1 MKSGFVKILIVDLGS
16 KFNEFGGQA
25 RMAAILNKKLAKYF
39 RTYYLGYRTAYTNG
53 IRNPIFMER
62 KKGELSIRRSGISE
76 MWAPRFIYNLFV
88 VHGMA
93 DLDKGFLLNKVR
105 EIKPDVII
113 ANSIQDIN
121 LLRLFKKKG
130 LAFKSVYID
139 HGSVSTGISRY
150 LSKEGI
156 PLTVGTG
163 VDSLTVSQKKSKF
176 FNFYDVNVVLNHN
189 QLNRIC
195 DFTDKVSLIQ
205 NGMDIKPGKNAA
217 RERKLRKRYGID
229 AGDFVVLYIGRMFD
243 RQKNV
248 GLLIRAFRGIKETHL
263 KLLLVGDGP
272 SLESYKRLAEGD
284 GRIIFA
290 GSVGDDETSSIYNIS
305 SLFVLPSFWEG
316 FSLTVLEAAS
326 HSLPLVLSKNA
337 YIDDLKGNG
346 IGEIKSFDPN
356 SEAEFRDVII
366 EFYKNRSNLARAI
379 SASVRISETFTEKR
393 MIEKYRDLL
402 EKLA

>member
-1 MKSGFVKILIVDLGS
+1 MKILIIDLGS

-25 RMAAILNKKLAKYF
+25 RIAAILNKKLAKYF
-39 RTYYLGYRTAYTNG
+39 KTYYLGYRTAYTGG
-53 IRNPIFMER
+53 IKNPIFLDR
-62 KKGELSIRRSGISE
+62 KKGELSIRRSRMSE
-76 MWAPRFIYNLFV
+76 MWAPRFMYNLLV
-88 VHGMA
+88 IHRMS
-93 DLDKGFLLNKVR
+93 DLDKEALLKRAKEVN
-105 EIKPDVII
+105 PDVVIT
-113 ANSIQDIN
+113 NSIQDIN
-121 LLRLFKKKG
+121 LLKFFKKNG
-130 LAFKSVYID
+130 LNFKSVYID
-139 HGSVSTGISRY
+139 HGSVSTSINGY

-163 VDSLTVSQKKSKF
+163 LNSLTVSRKKSKF
-176 FNFYDVNVVLNHN
+176 FNFYDVNVVLNHD

-195 DFTDKVSLIQ
+195 DFTDKVALIQ
-205 NGMDIKPGKNAA
+205 NGMNIKPEKNAA
-217 RERKLRKRYGID
+217 KERRLRERYGINT
-229 AGDFVVLYIGRMFD
+229 GDFVVLYIGRMFD

-248 GLLIRAFRGIKETHL
+248 STLIRAFKGIKEERM

-272 SLESYKRLAEGD
+272 SLEGYERLAEGD

-290 GSVGDDETSSIYNIS
+290 GSVKDAEASSIYNIS

-326 HSLPLVLSKNA
+326 HSLPLVLSRNA

-346 IGEIKSFDPN
+346 IGEISSFDPG
-356 SEAEFRDVII
+356 SETELRNCII
-366 EFYKNRSNLARAI
+366 ELYKNRDKLAAAAK
-379 SASVRISETFTEKR
+379 ASIRIKETFTEKR